1 MSYILF
7 IIIPD
12 IRTGDGR
19 NGSNYFLLLGTYN
32 IMKGTNQRMGNRENW
47 KQKHVNPVWEFS
59 QMYLCHRLT

>member
-12 IRTGDGR
+12 IRTSDGR

-32 IMKGTNQRMGNRENW
+32 IMIGTNQRMGIERTGNRNI
-47 KQKHVNPVWEFS
+47 
-59 QMYLCHRLT
+59 